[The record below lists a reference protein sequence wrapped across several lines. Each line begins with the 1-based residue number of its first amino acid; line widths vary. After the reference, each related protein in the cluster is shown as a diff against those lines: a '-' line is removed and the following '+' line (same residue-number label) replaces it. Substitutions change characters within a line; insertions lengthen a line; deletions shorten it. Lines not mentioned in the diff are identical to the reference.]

1 MGYYIKLKESNF
13 QIKKESD
20 KKILKIWKELNH
32 QKNNYLKRG
41 GSSNGQKWFAW
52 MPENYDKTVK
62 NCKEVLDLLG
72 FETEI
77 ENENIIITDYDNKIG
92 QEELFLKYASKFIDN
107 HNYLIFRGEEG
118 EYFAY
123 YFYEKN
129 LHILE
134 NYDFED
140 LKNSFFKFKAIDEKK
155 LIDKEL
161 DKLDKNKKDKI
172 IKKI

>member
-1 MGYYIKLKESNF
+1 MGYYIKLEESNF

-41 GSSNGQKWFAW
+41 GSSNGQKWFSW

-62 NCKEVLDLLG
+62 NCKEVLELLG

-77 ENENIIITDYDNKIG
+77 ENENIIITDYDQKTG

-123 YFYEKN
+123 YFYEKIMN
-129 LHILE
+129 TLE
-134 NYDFED
+134 SDNFED
-140 LKNSFFKFKAIDEKK
+140 LKNSFLKFKAIEEKK
-155 LIDKEL
+155 IIEESL
-161 DKLDKNKKDKI
+161 DKKISKKKKPLIKI
-172 IKKI
+172 